1 MYAFN
6 NVTDILELKK
16 IKVVYQALIES
27 IINYDISI
35 SWSKTTLL

>member
-35 SWSKTTLL
+35 S